1 MDIIK
6 NFTNILNEIK
16 KYSNSKIQII
26 AVSKTFDIN
35 YVRSLI
41 DYGHLDF
48 GENRVNEA
56 ILKWSNY
63 IKKKSDLRIHLIGKL
78 QSNKIKDAIKIFSY
92 IHSLDSK
99 KLAILLDEEQ
109 KKQSISVK
117 YFIQVNIGNEKQK
130 SGIAIDDLEDFVNFC
145 KLKTKLNII
154 GLMCIPP
161 INYSSDFYFKKLN
174 GLAKN
179 NNFYELSMGMSND
192 YISAI
197 ENGATFIRI
206 GSGIFGARTN

>member
-161 INYSSDFYFKKLN
+161 INYSSDFYFKKLK

-192 YISAI
+192 YTSAI

>member
-1 MDIIK
+1 MEIIK

-16 KYSNSKIQII
+16 KTSNPKCEVI

-35 YVRSLI
+35 YIKPLI
-41 DYGHLDF
+41 DYGHLHF

-56 ILKWSNY
+56 FLKWSSE
-63 IKKKSDLRIHLIGKL
+63 IKKNLNLKIHLIGKL
-78 QSNKIKDAIKIFSY
+78 QSNKIKEALKVFSY

-99 KLAILLDEEQ
+99 KLATLLDEEQ
-109 KKQSISVK
+109 KKTSINIK
-117 YFIQVNIGNEKQK
+117 YFIQVNIGDEKQK
-130 SGIAIDDLEDFVNFC
+130 SGIAINDLEDFINFC

-161 INYSSDFYFKKLN
+161 INSPSHFFFKKLKE
-174 GLAKN
+174 LAEKN
-179 NNFYELSMGMSND
+179 NFNELSMGMSND
-192 YISAI
+192 YINAV

-206 GSGIFGARTN
+206 GSGIFGTRAN